1 MPPLSS
7 RNFCPELTP
16 DLLPSRNRMKLRHL
30 LIALP
35 VAFSFMASAHAQL
48 KVGIVDMNEA
58 FVSYYRTRQAEAK
71 INAAREE
78 AKTALDQRLE
88 NLNKAVEEINKLQ
101 QELQRP
107 ELSETLRESKARELN
122 EKANDTRALD
132 REVAEFRMSRER
144 QIQEQFVRM
153 RTELI
158 EDIMKVVNAKI
169 REGGY
174 DLVFDKSGLGMG
186 QVPVVLHSRE
196 DMDFTKAVIEE
207 LNKSAPKDQPAQQN
221 QQKR

>member
-1 MPPLSS
+1 
-7 RNFCPELTP
+7 
-16 DLLPSRNRMKLRHL
+16 MKLLQSSL
-30 LIALP
+30 LALLTVLP
-35 VAFSFMASAHAQL
+35 LLTAAHAQL

-58 FVSYYRTRQAEAK
+58 FVSYYRTKQAEAK

-88 NLNKAVEEINKLQ
+88 GLNKAVEEINKLQ

-107 ELSETLRESKARELN
+107 ELSEALRESKARELN

-153 RTELI
+153 RSELI

-186 QVPVVLHSRE
+186 QVPVVVHARE
-196 DMDFTKAVIEE
+196 DMDFTKAVIAE
-207 LNKSAPKDQPAQQN
+207 LNKNAPKEQAAPEKKQ
-221 QQKR
+221 